1 MNLFSISFHSLRQRW
16 LSSSMTLLSVA
27 LGVMLMVTVL
37 IVNGIMD
44 RMFSQSASG
53 YDLIIG
59 PKGSA
64 LQLVL
69 NSIYRVSAPIENL
82 PYLYY
87 LELLKDKRIENAI
100 PLAIGDVTQEG
111 AFPIVGTV
119 SKFFDVDYIPGKRFR
134 VKGDYLQQPFD
145 SVIGSVVARENG
157 WGVGDQFT
165 MVHGGAEGHVHDE
178 KFTIRGVLAP
188 TGTPND
194 KTVFVHLEG
203 FYLLDDHE
211 KPGHEAVNRWREF
224 NGLDPL
230 KGDELQAE
238 IKRWGIEAHDH
249 ATHGEEDGHHH
260 HAHGLTDIQKEVT
273 AVLIN
278 MAGKKY
284 GAFAQIQFENEMKE
298 GFKAQ
303 AANPAKEI
311 YWLMTNVVGSV
322 RAILVV
328 LTGLIIIVSGV
339 GIFVSI
345 YNSMSERKK
354 EIAIMRALGA
364 SRGTV
369 FSIILLESILLC
381 VGGGLGG
388 VLLGHGLVFLS
399 ADIIE
404 GRTGVLINPW
414 AFEIMEVYVV
424 ATMVVLASVV
434 GFIPGVTAYRTDV
447 AQTLSS

>member
-1 MNLFSISFHSLRQRW
+1 MNLFSIALHSLRQRW
-16 LSSSMTLLSVA
+16 LASWLTLVSVA

-53 YDLIIG
+53 YDLIVG

-69 NSIYRVSAPIENL
+69 NSIYRVSHPIENL

-87 LELLKDKRIENAI
+87 QELLEDPRIADAI

-111 AFPIVGTV
+111 AFPIVGTT
-119 SKFFDVDYIPGKRFR
+119 SNFFDVDYVPGKRFR
-134 VKGDYLQQPFD
+134 VKGDYIQQPFD

-157 WGVGDQFT
+157 WDVGDQFT

-203 FYLLDDHE
+203 FYLLADHE
-211 KPGHEAVNRWREF
+211 KPAEEAVNRWREF
-224 NGLDPL
+224 NGLEPL
-230 KGDELQAE
+230 KGVALQEE
-238 IKRWGIEAHDH
+238 IARWGIEQHDH
-249 ATHGEEDGHHH
+249 EEHAGHDHHH
-260 HAHGLTDIQKEVT
+260 HAHGLADIQKEVT

-278 MAGKKY
+278 MKGKQY
-284 GAFAQIQFENEMKE
+284 GAFAQIQFENQMKE

-311 YWLMTNVVGSV
+311 YWLMSNVVGSV
-322 RAILVV
+322 RTVLVI
-328 LTGLIIIVSGV
+328 LTGLIIVVSGV

-345 YNSMSERKK
+345 YNSMAERKK

-399 ADIIE
+399 AGTIE
-404 GRTGVLINPW
+404 SRTGVLINPW

-424 ATMVVLASVV
+424 ATMVVLASIV
-434 GFIPGVTAYRTDV
+434 GFIPGLTAYRTDV

>member
-1 MNLFSISFHSLRQRW
+1 MNLFSIAFHSLRQRW
-16 LSSSMTLLSVA
+16 LASSLTMLSVA

-59 PKGSA
+59 GKGSA

-69 NSIYRVSAPIENL
+69 TSIYRVSAPIEPL
-82 PYLYY
+82 PYLYF
-87 LELLKDKRIENAI
+87 LELIKDERIETAI

-111 AFPIVGTV
+111 AFPIVGTT
-119 SKFFDVDYIPGKRFR
+119 SKFFDVDYIPKKRFR
-134 VKGDYLQQPFD
+134 VQGDFLQQPFD

-157 WGVGDQFT
+157 WKVGDQFT

-178 KFTIRGVLAP
+178 KFTIRGVLAA

-211 KPGHEAVNRWREF
+211 KPGGEAVNRWREF
-224 NGLDPL
+224 NGKEPL
-230 KGDELQAE
+230 KGEELEAE
-238 IKRWGIEAHDH
+238 IQRWGIEKHDH
-249 ATHGEEDGHHH
+249 SAHGDDGHQH
-260 HAHGLTDIQKEVT
+260 HAHGLTDVQKEVT
-273 AVLIN
+273 AVLVN

-284 GAFAQIQFENEMKE
+284 GAFAQMQFENEIQE

-322 RAILVV
+322 RTILVI

-364 SRGTV
+364 SRGKV

-388 VLLGHGLVFLS
+388 VLMGHGLVFLS

-424 ATMVVLASVV
+424 AVLVALASVV
-434 GFIPGVTAYRTDV
+434 GFIPGITAYRTDV